1 MEELDLQLVT
11 VLKEQSILKELIK
24 QHVFLVIQNVFLVII
39 TQKHVLFVMDQ
50 EPHHQIAQNHHQ
62 RLNPQK

>member
-11 VLKEQSILKELIK
+11 ALKEQSILKELIK
-24 QHVFLVIQNVFLVII
+24 QLVFLVSQNVFLVII

-62 RLNPQK
+62 RLNPKE